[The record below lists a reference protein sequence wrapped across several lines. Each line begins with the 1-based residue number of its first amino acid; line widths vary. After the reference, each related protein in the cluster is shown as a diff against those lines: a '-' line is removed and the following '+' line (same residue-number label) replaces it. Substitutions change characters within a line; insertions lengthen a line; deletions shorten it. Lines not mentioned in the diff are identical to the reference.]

1 MRKAMK
7 AMRTL
12 WYWLTRHM
20 VAIDWEGKKIVHWAT
35 SYEDAMAWMVLY
47 PAEAVVM
54 IGKRGRLMSAR
65 Y

>member
-7 AMRTL
+7 AIRTM
-12 WYWLTRHM
+12 WYWLTRYM
-20 VAIDWEGKKIVHWAT
+20 VAIDWEGMRIVHWGT
-35 SYEDAMAWMVLY
+35 SYEDAVEWMRLY